1 MIIDIHQYLAA
12 PFWVNL
18 QQAMKIK
25 ATYLSTLIMIVGFFA
40 CKHDIINDPNAIVVD
55 PTIIVSP
62 PIGGG
67 GTSPLVS
74 DTVCFNTEVLPLYA
88 SYCGSAGCH
97 DIGSHKE
104 GVILTDYSRIMNGIR
119 AKQPNN
125 SAYYTIIGHGMPPR
139 NSPQMTTANIATIKK
154 WIDQGA
160 LNTQCSNVCDTTVY
174 TYSGAIQTILA
185 NNCGGCHGSS
195 PGTAN
200 VYLGTYAA
208 AKTYISANT
217 TVFNNAINWTAS
229 TASKNMPQSGK
240 MVACKITQIQKW
252 IKAGY
257 PQ

>member
-1 MIIDIHQYLAA
+1 MKNAYHFII
-12 PFWVNL
+12 
-18 QQAMKIK
+18 
-25 ATYLSTLIMIVGFFA
+25 TLVFIMLLGA
-40 CKHDIINDPNAIVVD
+40 CKHDIINNTLVTD
-55 PTIIVSP
+55 PTVITTP
-62 PIGGG
+62 TTG
-67 GTSPLVS
+67 GTTAS
-74 DTVCFNTEVLPLYA
+74 DTVCFNTDVLPLYV

-97 DIGSHKE
+97 DATSKRS
-104 GVILTDYSRIMNGIR
+104 GVILTDYAHIMLGIR
-119 AKQPNN
+119 PKLSNN
-125 SAYYTIIGHGMPPR
+125 SDYYVIIGNGMPPR
-139 NSPQMTTANIATIKK
+139 SSPQMTSTNIATIKK

-160 LNTQCSNVCDTTVY
+160 LNTQCSNVCDTTVF

-185 NNCGGCHGSS
+185 NNCGGCHGTS

-217 TVFNNAINWTAS
+217 TLFSNAINWTS
-229 TASKNMPQSGK
+229 TSAAMNMPQSGK

>member
-1 MIIDIHQYLAA
+1 MKKVNCYIVTLSIIIG
-12 PFWVNL
+12 
-18 QQAMKIK
+18 
-25 ATYLSTLIMIVGFFA
+25 LSA
-40 CKHDIINDPNAIVVD
+40 CKHDVLNNNGVISTDTTVIVA
-55 PTIIVSP
+55 P

-67 GTSPLVS
+67 TSTTTTS
-74 DTVCFNTEVLPLYA
+74 DTVCFNTDILPLYV

-97 DIGSHKE
+97 DANSQRE
-104 GVILTDYSRIMNGIR
+104 GVILTDYAHIKLGIR
-119 AKQPNN
+119 AKQ
-125 SAYYTIIGHGMPPR
+125 SSSSRYYTIIGGSMPPKS
-139 NSPQMTTANIATIKK
+139 SPQMTATNIATIKK

-160 LNTQCSNVCDTTVY
+160 LNTQCTNVCDTTVF

-185 NNCGGCHGSS
+185 NNCGGCHGTS

-208 AKTYISANT
+208 AKAYITANT
-217 TVFNNAINWTAS
+217 TLFNNAINWTSA
-229 TASKNMPQSGK
+229 TAAMNMPQSGK